1 MSMQSPQKLFKSY
14 IACKLQ
20 IWYLVFFMCKYRRSF
35 LVFHFPVLYYLF
47 ELKSVSLFVD
57 RAKTMFYLKL
67 KKMSLKKC

>member
-1 MSMQSPQKLFKSY
+1 MQSPQKLFKSY

-20 IWYLVFFMCKYRRSF
+20 IWYLVFFFMCKYRQSF
-35 LVFHFPVLYYLF
+35 LVFSLPLLYYLL

>member
-1 MSMQSPQKLFKSY
+1 MVSCF
-14 IACKLQ
+14 
-20 IWYLVFFMCKYRRSF
+20 FFMCKYRQSF
-35 LVFHFPVLYYLF
+35 LVFSLPLLYYLL